1 MPRMAKYDVI
11 EVFKTMTKY
20 NDKKKASNK
29 KWDDENIK
37 RGSYIMSIALYDKFE
52 KYCTENGISKN
63 KLINDCIAEKIGYI
77 ASTVKD
83 AE

>member
-37 RGSYIMSIALYDKFE
+37 RGSYIMPIALYEEFE
-52 KYCTENGISKN
+52 KRK
-63 KLINDCIAEKIGYI
+63 
-77 ASTVKD
+77 
-83 AE
+83 